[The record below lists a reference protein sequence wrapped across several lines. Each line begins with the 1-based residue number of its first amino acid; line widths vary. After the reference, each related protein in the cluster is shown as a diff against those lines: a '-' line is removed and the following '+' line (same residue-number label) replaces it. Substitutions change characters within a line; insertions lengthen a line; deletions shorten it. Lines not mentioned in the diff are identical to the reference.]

1 MGLSELNLALKKQM
15 RARSVIKGRVQEVC
29 SAPRQ
34 DDRAQLKCL
43 KVNNELM
50 KYCLL

>member
-1 MGLSELNLALKKQM
+1 MGLSELNLALKADESQVNDQGKTS
-15 RARSVIKGRVQEVC
+15 RSLFC
-29 SAPRQ
+29 TPRQ